1 MGWDRDSQT
10 SCGEDRST
18 AGWKKKHPVRYW
30 EEPWYDHLY
39 R

>member
-1 MGWDRDSQT
+1 M
-10 SCGEDRST
+10 
-18 AGWKKKHPVRYW
+18 KKKHPVRYW